1 MQRYSIP
8 LQPPKSTDLASI
20 MYTSGTTGQPKGVML
35 SHGNIISAIAGFE
48 AQNTS
53 TSAQIYLSYLPLAHI
68 MERVSHTSLMLTG
81 STIGFYSGDIR
92 KLREDFH
99 AIRPTQI
106 VGAPRVYQR
115 IYDTIT
121 HTVEHGSPIKR
132 WLFHKAFNSKKR
144 AIALGTTTPFWDR
157 LVFSKLSEQVF
168 GGKVDAMVSG
178 SAPLSPK
185 VGEFLRVCFTNR
197 VVEGYGLTETTA
209 GCCIQSDK
217 DVRSGTVGPPNPSLE
232 IKLID
237 VPAMGYTSEDK
248 PFPRGE
254 ICIRGGSISSGYFK
268 NKEKTDEV
276 FDSEGWFH
284 TGDIGRINEDGTLSI
299 IDRAKNIFKLSQ
311 GEYVAPEY
319 LETVYTRSTF
329 VAQCFIY
336 GDSLQPFLIAI
347 VIPDEEVLKTWAKKN
362 SVGGDL
368 KDLIKNPQ
376 VKKVILEDMIHV
388 AKEAKLNGFEVIKNI
403 HLDTELWSSDNGI
416 LTPTLKLKRPECKN
430 KYSTVINTL
439 YDNIQES

>member
-1 MQRYSIP
+1 
-8 LQPPKSTDLASI
+8 
-20 MYTSGTTGQPKGVML
+20 
-35 SHGNIISAIAGFE
+35 
-48 AQNTS
+48 
-53 TSAQIYLSYLPLAHI
+53 
-68 MERVSHTSLMLTG
+68 
-81 STIGFYSGDIR
+81 
-92 KLREDFH
+92 
-99 AIRPTQI
+99 
-106 VGAPRVYQR
+106 
-115 IYDTIT
+115 
-121 HTVEHGSPIKR
+121 
-132 WLFHKAFNSKKR
+132 
-144 AIALGTTTPFWDR
+144 
-157 LVFSKLSEQVF
+157 
-168 GGKVDAMVSG
+168 
-178 SAPLSPK
+178 
-185 VGEFLRVCFTNR
+185 
-197 VVEGYGLTETTA
+197 
-209 GCCIQSDK
+209 
-217 DVRSGTVGPPNPSLE
+217 
-232 IKLID
+232 
-237 VPAMGYTSEDK
+237 MGYTSEDK

-254 ICIRGGSISSGYFK
+254 ICIRGGSVSSGYFK

-362 SVGGDL
+362 SVEGDL

-416 LTPTLKLKRPECKN
+416 LTPTLKLKIPECKN